1 MLPARSSFAAS
12 LLIAS
17 AVLACGSLSLG
28 CSGESGTPHPPETVV
43 SSTTPTPAEPSTP
56 ADPESP
62 AGDAPLARSTLSM
75 SPACGA
81 EGSRVMLRLDWTSD
95 KRVPDCLL
103 AEEFDVRFGSKA
115 ARITKLGKMNEGW
128 CALDVLVPKG
138 AASAAI
144 TVKVDHDVYES
155 PTSFASPCQ

>member
-1 MLPARSSFAAS
+1 VKLPA
-12 LLIAS
+12 
-17 AVLACGSLSLG
+17 AVLAFVCLSLG
-28 CSGESGTPHPPETVV
+28 ALGCSSEAGTPPAPETVV
-43 SSTTPTPAEPSTP
+43 SPTTPAP
-56 ADPESP
+56 ADPEGPDTS
-62 AGDAPLARSTLSM
+62 ATDATLAHSTLAM

-81 EGSRVMLRLDWTSD
+81 EGTRVMLRLDWTSD

-103 AEEFDVRFGSKA
+103 AEKFDVRFGSKA

-138 AASAAI
+138 AASAEI
-144 TVKVDHDVYES
+144 TVTVDHDVYES